1 MGELTALFI
10 ACIHP
15 NTTNHSSP
23 YHPGSER
30 ITQTFSER
38 RVHRVR
44 IEVHNLRKDEGSAR
58 EGRSENHVTCAL
70 MLGSGQ
76 SVRIDMTP
84 DADTHKGT
92 MVLQERDRIVSRRTI
107 RLTDIN
113 AAGCQ
118 NNFDPD
124 QTPSLHGRGH
134 SVATFVNFLLDHH
147 LDRYRFIYVDSHA
160 MGCRYWV

>member
-1 MGELTALFI
+1 MQPNASN
-10 ACIHP
+10 HP
-15 NTTNHSSP
+15 NP
-23 YHPGSER
+23 PRPGFER
-30 ITQTFSER
+30 INQTYSER

-44 IEVHNLRKDEGSAR
+44 IEVHNLRKDDGWER
-58 EGRSENHVTCAL
+58 QGRSENHVTCAL
-70 MLGSGQ
+70 MLGNGQ

-84 DADTHKGT
+84 DADTHQGT
-92 MVLQERDRIVSRRTI
+92 MVLQGRERIVSRRTL

-113 AAGCQ
+113 ATGCQ

-124 QTPSLHGRGH
+124 WTPSLHGRGL

-160 MGCRYWV
+160 MGCRYLV